1 MSHRSGN
8 GTVCRFRG
16 LVLAGLAALAT
27 GLLVGTP
34 PAADAQDAPWRTGP
48 LLGPAIAP
56 VPFGPGELKTYD
68 ARLARLRVGEGY
80 MMVGQPEYVRGRRT
94 YPLTMTI
101 QGGIPLARV
110 DDRMDSWLD
119 IHTLTSYRFIQDLN
133 QLRSSRYRA
142 FEFYP
147 DEGRYLQE
155 GVEGDQE
162 LPSPDPLDDVSFL
175 YYVRSLPLE
184 VGHVYVMNRYFRE
197 TGNPVVVEVLRKDQV
212 TVPAGTF
219 NTIVVRPVIQTSGLF
234 GEGGEAEVHFSDDNR
249 RLMVKMT
256 SRVPIIGR
264 LELHLKEVTYTR
276 PLRAFDAAS
285 RTEAALRYLS
295 ENGGDDG

>member
-1 MSHRSGN
+1 MSYRPCSAPGPR
-8 GTVCRFRG
+8 VRPP
-16 LVLAGLAALAT
+16 VLAAFAVLAV
-27 GLLVGTP
+27 GLLMATP
-34 PAADAQDAPWRTGP
+34 PTAVAQDAPWRTGI
-48 LLGPAIAP
+48 LTGPAIAP
-56 VPFGPGELKTYD
+56 VPFGPGEIKTYD
-68 ARLARLRVGEGY
+68 VRLARFRVGEGY
-80 MMVGQPEYVRGRRT
+80 MMVGQPEYVRGHRT
-94 YPLTMTI
+94 YPLTMAI

-133 QLRSSRYRA
+133 QLRTSRYRA

-155 GVEGDQE
+155 GVEGDQK

-184 VGHVYVMNRYFRE
+184 VGHVYVMDRYFRE
-197 TGNPVVVEVLRKDQV
+197 TGNPVVVEVLRRDQI

-219 NTIVVRPVIQTSGLF
+219 NTIVVRPIIQTSGLF

-249 RLMVKMT
+249 RLMVQMT
-256 SRVPIIGR
+256 SRVPIMGR
-264 LELHLKEVTYTR
+264 LSLHLREVTYAR

-285 RTEAALRYLS
+285 RAEAALRYLS
-295 ENGGDDG
+295 DNGDVP

>member
-1 MSHRSGN
+1 MSYRPCSAPGPR
-8 GTVCRFRG
+8 VRPP
-16 LVLAGLAALAT
+16 VLAAFAVLAV
-27 GLLVGTP
+27 GLLMATP
-34 PAADAQDAPWRTGP
+34 PTAVAQDAPWRTGI
-48 LLGPAIAP
+48 LTGPAIAP
-56 VPFGPGELKTYD
+56 VPFGPGEIKTYD
-68 ARLARLRVGEGY
+68 VRLARFRVGEGY
-80 MMVGQPEYVRGRRT
+80 MMVGQPEYVRGHRT
-94 YPLTMTI
+94 YPLTMAI

-133 QLRSSRYRA
+133 QLRTSRYRA

-184 VGHVYVMNRYFRE
+184 VGHVYVMDRYFRE
-197 TGNPVVVEVLRKDQV
+197 TGNPVVVEVVRKDQV

-219 NTIVVRPVIQTSGLF
+219 NTIVVRPIIQTSGLF

-249 RLMVKMT
+249 RLMVQMT
-256 SRVPIIGR
+256 SRVPIMGR
-264 LELHLKEVTYTR
+264 LSLHLREVTYAR

-285 RTEAALRYLS
+285 RAEAALRYLS
-295 ENGGDDG
+295 DNGDVP

>member
-1 MSHRSGN
+1 MSYRPCSAPGPR
-8 GTVCRFRG
+8 VRPP
-16 LVLAGLAALAT
+16 VLAAFAVLAV
-27 GLLVGTP
+27 GLLMATP
-34 PAADAQDAPWRTGP
+34 PTAVAQDAPWRTGI
-48 LLGPAIAP
+48 LTGPAIAP
-56 VPFGPGELKTYD
+56 VPFGPGEIKTYD
-68 ARLARLRVGEGY
+68 VRLARLRVGEGY
-80 MMVGQPEYVRGRRT
+80 MMVGQPEYVRGHRT
-94 YPLTMTI
+94 YPLTMAI

-133 QLRSSRYRA
+133 QLRTSRYRA

-184 VGHVYVMNRYFRE
+184 VGHVYVMDRYFRE
-197 TGNPVVVEVLRKDQV
+197 TGNPVVVEVLRRDQI

-219 NTIVVRPVIQTSGLF
+219 NTIVVRPIIQTSGLF

-249 RLMVKMT
+249 RLMVQMT
-256 SRVPIIGR
+256 SRVPIMGR
-264 LELHLKEVTYTR
+264 LSLHLREVTYAR

-285 RTEAALRYLS
+285 RAEAALRYLS
-295 ENGGDDG
+295 DNGDVP